1 MKGWCGMKTADNS
14 EMILNIGPDNLL
26 THGALRL
33 KIKLDGELIK
43 EAEPV
48 MGYLHRGLEKL
59 AESRTYLQYQPMVD
73 TIDYLSGVAC
83 QEAYCAAVE
92 ELSDIEVPERAKYIR
107 VMLAELDRISSH
119 LFRLGVY
126 AADLGCFSPVFM
138 TFREREMILKIFENI
153 CGKRMLCNFHTFGGV
168 KQDLKDSDM
177 DNISE
182 FISIF
187 PKKVKEYQNI
197 VTENPIFKLRTEGL
211 GIITKNKAFSYSLS
225 GVGLRSSGSDLDF
238 RKTNP
243 YLVYDKLE
251 FAVPTEKRGDCYSRC
266 LVRIREM
273 IESLKI
279 IKQCREY
286 LLLNKGDYKNED
298 VNPLLISPEPNMTV
312 SFVESPRGL
321 LACTIV
327 SDGSGKP
334 FRVKWRTPSFYAIQI
349 LPELLKNKYYS
360 DIAAIVGSLDIS
372 VSEADR

>member
-1 MKGWCGMKTADNS
+1 MKTAENS

-26 THGALRL
+26 THGAIRL
-33 KIKLDGELIK
+33 KVKLEGETVK
-43 EAEPV
+43 DAEPV
-48 MGYLHRGLEKL
+48 TGYLHRGLEKL

-73 TIDYLSGVAC
+73 TIDCVSGVAC
-83 QEAYCAAVE
+83 QEAYCSAVE

-107 VMLAELDRISSH
+107 VLLAELDRISSH
-119 LFRLGVY
+119 LFRLGLY
-126 AADLGCFSPVFM
+126 ASDLGILSSVYM
-138 TFREREMILKIFENI
+138 TFREREMILRIFENI

-168 KQDLKDSDM
+168 KQNLKESDI
-177 DNISE
+177 DKISD
-182 FISIF
+182 FISVF

-197 VTENPIFKLRTEGL
+197 ITDNPIFKLRTEGL

-225 GVGLRSSGSDLDF
+225 GACLRSSGSDLDF
-238 RKTNP
+238 RKTKP

-251 FAVPTEKRGDCYSRC
+251 FAVPTEKNGDCYSRC

-279 IKQCREY
+279 IKQCRDY
-286 LLLNKGDYKNED
+286 LISNKGDFRNKD
-298 VNPLLISPEPNMTV
+298 VNPLHISPKANMTA

-321 LACTIV
+321 LSCTIV
-327 SDGSGKP
+327 SDGSDRP

-349 LPELLKNKYYS
+349 LPELLKNKSLS
-360 DIAAIVGSLDIS
+360 DISAIVGSFDIS